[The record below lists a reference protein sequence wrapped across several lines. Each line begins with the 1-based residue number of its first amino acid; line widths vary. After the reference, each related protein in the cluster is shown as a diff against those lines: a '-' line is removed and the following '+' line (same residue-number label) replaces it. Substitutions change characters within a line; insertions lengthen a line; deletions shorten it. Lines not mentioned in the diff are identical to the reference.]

1 MRVEADATGTTNI
14 TNSHIGYLGYEGG
27 WGAKTSGLHY
37 NAGDGSILKNN
48 DIDNLYFGFYS
59 VGIGH
64 IVMENN
70 RIHNSGHYGID
81 PHTGTHD
88 MIIRNN
94 TVYQNNGTAI
104 ICSVDCYNIM
114 LRTIMYMTTMARE
127 FHLVGTLLT
136 LLPKTIPYAI
146 RQTRSK

>member
-1 MRVEADATGTTNI
+1 
-14 TNSHIGYLGYEGG
+14 
-27 WGAKTSGLHY
+27 
-37 NAGDGSILKNN
+37 
-48 DIDNLYFGFYS
+48 
-59 VGIGH
+59 
-64 IVMENN
+64 MESN

-81 PHTGTHD
+81 LDTGTHD

-114 LRTIMYMTTMARE
+114 FDNNHVYDNNGVGVS
-127 FHLVGTLLT
+127 LVGTLFT
-136 LLPKTIPYAI
+136 LLPKTITYAI